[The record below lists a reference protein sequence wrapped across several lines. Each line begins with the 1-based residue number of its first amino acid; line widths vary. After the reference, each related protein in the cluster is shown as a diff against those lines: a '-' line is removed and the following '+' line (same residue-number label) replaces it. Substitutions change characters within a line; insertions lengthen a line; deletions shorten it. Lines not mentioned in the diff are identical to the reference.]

1 MKHSLQAPFT
11 DTLPTPLFLRTM
23 LMPDEAIFP
32 GHRHCW
38 GEFVYAFNGVVQVV
52 VGRDKYL
59 APPQYGIWLP
69 PNLSHVGF
77 NRREVLQASL
87 YVAEELC
94 SALPSHP
101 QALLVSPFMRAL
113 LDRARDDTRDF
124 RSEEHQRLLSVLLD
138 ELKETPATG
147 TFLPASDDPV
157 LGPILHH
164 LERHPQDNRPVAEL
178 AREAGTTERTLAR
191 KCRQDLNIP
200 LSEWRNRM
208 RIVKA
213 MALLKAGR
221 TVESIAKEFGY
232 SSPSAFIAM
241 FRKLTSTTPARYRA
255 TSRQ

>member
-1 MKHSLQAPFT
+1 MRHPLQAPFS
-11 DTLPTPLFLRTM
+11 DTLPAPLFLRTT
-23 LMPDEAIFP
+23 LMPDDAIFP
-32 GHRHCW
+32 GHRHSW

-52 VGRDKYL
+52 AGRDTYL
-59 APPQYGIWLP
+59 SPPQCGVWLP
-69 PNLSHVGF
+69 PDLTHVGL

-87 YVAEELC
+87 YVAGELC
-94 SALPSHP
+94 HGLPPRP

-113 LDRARDDTRDF
+113 LNRARDDTRDV
-124 RSEEHQRLLSVLLD
+124 RSAEHQRLLRTLLD

-157 LGPILHH
+157 LGPVLHH
-164 LERHPQDNRPVAEL
+164 LELRPQDNRSVAEL

-191 KCRQDLNIP
+191 RCRQELNIP

-213 MALLKAGR
+213 MALLETGR

-232 SSPSAFIAM
+232 SSASAFIAM
-241 FRKLTSTTPARYRA
+241 FRKLTGTTPASYRA
-255 TSRQ
+255 TS

>member
-1 MKHSLQAPFT
+1 MKHPLQAPFT
-11 DTLPTPLFLRTM
+11 DALPTPLFLRTM
-23 LMPDEAIFP
+23 LMHDDAIFP
-32 GHRHCW
+32 GHEHSW
-38 GEFVYAFNGVVQVV
+38 GEFVYAFNGVVQVE

-69 PNLSHVGF
+69 PNLPHVGF

-87 YVAEELC
+87 YVDRELC
-94 SALPSHP
+94 DALPPRP

-113 LDRARDDTRDF
+113 LERARNDTRNF
-124 RSEEHQRLLSVLLD
+124 HSAEHQRLLCTLLD

-147 TFLPASDDPV
+147 TFLPASDDPL

-164 LERHPQDNRPVAEL
+164 LEQHPQDNRSVAEL

-200 LSEWRNRM
+200 LSEWRNRI

-213 MALLKAGR
+213 IALLETGR

-232 SSPSAFIAM
+232 SSTSAFIAM
-241 FRKLTSTTPARYRA
+241 FKKLTSTTPAIYRTA
-255 TSRQ
+255 SR